1 MSYNGLDLP
10 GNGHNIGNLGESVTN
25 ARRDAMTDTKAIT
38 SDQIEQAVKTLKKF
52 RPVYSGIV
60 SFYGKIFMA
69 QENAKSDIN
78 INPIHIPAEVLAVK
92 TREELPLVNM
102 ADFVVDVKAGQIL
115 FKKICHI
122 LQSATEE
129 MATCA
134 DVLLTAVGDSIQPA
148 DLFMSLLAAD
158 DDFFNKT
165 AKKLNIDKK
174 TLAFITYSS
183 IKPSITMC
191 AEQLSTYL
199 EEDMQGEKGYC
210 PICGNLPGLS
220 TLHDEGKRFLHC
232 SFCWHEWVSKRVY
245 CPFCDNTD
253 SKSLHYFFSE
263 EEKDYRIYVC
273 DNCKKYL
280 KTIDSRKTDR
290 LIYPPLEQVASL
302 HLDFKAQE
310 MGFESGMQLE
320 LSI

>member
-1 MSYNGLDLP
+1 
-10 GNGHNIGNLGESVTN
+10 
-25 ARRDAMTDTKAIT
+25 MTGTKAIT
-38 SDQIEQAVKTLKKF
+38 SDQIERAVETLKQI
-52 RPVYSGIV
+52 RPVYSSIL
-60 SFYGKIFMA
+60 SFYGKIFIA
-69 QENAKSDIN
+69 QEDAKSN
-78 INPIHIPAEVLAVK
+78 INLKPIQIPAEDLAIK
-92 TREELPLVNM
+92 TREKLPLVNM
-102 ADFVVDVKAGQIL
+102 TDFVIDDEAGHIL
-115 FKKICHI
+115 FKNICKL

-134 DVLLTAVGDSIQPA
+134 DALLTAVGDSIQPV
-148 DLFMSLLAAD
+148 DLFSSLLAAD

-165 AKKLNIDKK
+165 AKNLAIDKK

-183 IKPSITMC
+183 IKPSIALC

-199 EEDMQGEKGYC
+199 KDDLQAENGYC

-280 KTIDSRKTDR
+280 KTVDSRKADR
-290 LIYPPLEQVASL
+290 LLYPPLEQVSSL

>member
-1 MSYNGLDLP
+1 MT
-10 GNGHNIGNLGESVTN
+10 GN
-25 ARRDAMTDTKAIT
+25 AAIT
-38 SDQIEQAVKTLKKF
+38 SDQIARAVKTLKQI
-52 RPVYSGIV
+52 RPVYSGML
-60 SFYGKIFMA
+60 SFYGKIFIA
-69 QENAKSDIN
+69 QEDAKSN
-78 INPIHIPAEVLAVK
+78 INLKPIHIPAEVLAVK
-92 TREELPLVNM
+92 TREKLPLVNM
-102 ADFVVDVKAGQIL
+102 TDFVIDVEAGHIL
-115 FKKICHI
+115 FKKICKI

-129 MATCA
+129 MAACA
-134 DVLLTAVGDSIQPA
+134 GALLTAVGDSIRPA
-148 DLFMSLLAAD
+148 DLFSNLLAAD
-158 DDFFNKT
+158 DGFFNKT
-165 AKKLNIDKK
+165 SKKLTIDKK

-183 IKPSITMC
+183 IKPSVTLC

-199 EEDMQGEKGYC
+199 EKDIPEEKGYC

-220 TLHDEGKRFLHC
+220 TLHDAGKRFLHC

-245 CPFCDNTD
+245 CPFCDNTE

-280 KTIDSRKTDR
+280 KTVDSRKADR
-290 LIYPPLEQVASL
+290 LLYPPLEQVSSL